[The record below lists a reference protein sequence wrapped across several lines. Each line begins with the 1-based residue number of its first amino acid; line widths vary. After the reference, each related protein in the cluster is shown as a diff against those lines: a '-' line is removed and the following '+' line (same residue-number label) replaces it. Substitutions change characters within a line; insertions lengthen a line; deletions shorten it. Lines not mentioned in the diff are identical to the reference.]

1 MPGTNGVI
9 ECPKLL
15 ARLYPLSS
23 EPVLGAVFP
32 PQAKTTLLAALLPAA
47 LLSNVTVNVEFPLWF
62 AVKVAEPLTPVP
74 LVAKVRVPLGVC
86 VKLL

>member
-15 ARLYPLSS
+15 ARLYPLPS

-32 PQAKTTLLAALLPAA
+32 PQAKTTLLA
-47 LLSNVTVNVEFPLWF
+47 VNNLYSSLVVDNLNFFPLWISF
-62 AVKVAEPLTPVP
+62 ILQFVYKGIFLSSIYINNNC
-74 LVAKVRVPLGVC
+74 GNN
-86 VKLL
+86 